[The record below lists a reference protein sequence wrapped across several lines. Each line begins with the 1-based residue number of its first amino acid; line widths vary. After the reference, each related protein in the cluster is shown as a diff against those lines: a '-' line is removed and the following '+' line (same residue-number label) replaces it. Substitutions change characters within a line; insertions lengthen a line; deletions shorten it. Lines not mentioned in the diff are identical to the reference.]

1 MKRIVTLFSMTLMV
15 MAIAI
20 PASADTDPR
29 IHLIHGIPG
38 AVVDVYVDG
47 APVFE
52 DFEYSQTQDL
62 SGLAGATLVG
72 LQVKLSSDGTVVID
86 AGDVDLPATG
96 NYTIVAQYD
105 DGGTPGLG
113 IFENDVSS
121 IAAGEG
127 RLTVRHAAAAPAVDV
142 RAGDPKAVV
151 FSAVENTLSNAG
163 EGTAD
168 LPVDTYNVDVVL
180 SSDDTTTAF
189 GPADIAVEDGV
200 SLIVYAVGQAS
211 DGLPLPILTETIS
224 GLGENPSGVP
234 TGNSPIDSGTSL
246 LPLLAIVAIAAIAVG
261 GFTAAR
267 KNG

>member
-1 MKRIVTLFSMTLMV
+1 MDRDARGALLFQH
-15 MAIAI
+15 
-20 PASADTDPR
+20 DR
-29 IHLIHGIPG
+29 G
-38 AVVDVYVDG
+38 A
-47 APVFE
+47 
-52 DFEYSQTQDL
+52 
-62 SGLAGATLVG
+62 LAER
-72 LQVKLSSDGTVVID
+72 
-86 AGDVDLPATG
+86 P
-96 NYTIVAQYD
+96 
-105 DGGTPGLG
+105 
-113 IFENDVSS
+113 
-121 IAAGEG
+121 
-127 RLTVRHAAAAPAVDV
+127 VRHAAAAPAVDV

-246 LPLLAIVAIAAIAVG
+246 LPLLAIAAIAAIAVG